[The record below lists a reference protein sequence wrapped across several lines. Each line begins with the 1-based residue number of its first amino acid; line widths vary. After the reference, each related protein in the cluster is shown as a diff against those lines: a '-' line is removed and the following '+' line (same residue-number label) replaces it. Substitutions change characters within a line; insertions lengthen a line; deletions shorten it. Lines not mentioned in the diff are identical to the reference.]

1 MVKLDEIID
10 AFDDMWD
17 SNPIFFMFGSIGL
30 FAVMA
35 VIIGVIASVAPWMFI
50 VVLIVCAIIFVKTII
65 KTVRN
70 NREN

>member
-10 AFDDMWD
+10 AFNDMWD

>member
-17 SNPIFFMFGSIGL
+17 NNPIFFMFGSIGL
-30 FAVMA
+30 FAVM
-35 VIIGVIASVAPWMFI
+35 VVTIGVIASVAPWMFI
-50 VVLIVCAIIFVKTII
+50 VALIVCALIFVKMII

>member
-17 SNPIFFMFGSIGL
+17 SNTIFFMFGSIGL
-30 FAVMA
+30 FAAMA